1 MKKTADIL
9 LLTGGIIEIVCGSIA
24 VLCLYPFTLISG
36 IFALYIR
43 KHPSKNMYIT
53 GIVFS
58 VLGGGIVT
66 LTGHILG
73 LVSESAPEIDN
84 PEAKPKPEPKEKDPV
99 DRINELK
106 DLLDK
111 GAITQ
116 EEYDKLKE
124 EQLKRMKTE

>member
-9 LLTGGIIEIVCGSIA
+9 LLTGGIIETVLGSIA
-24 VLCLYPFTLISG
+24 VLYLYPFTLISG
-36 IFALYIR
+36 IIALYTR

-73 LVSESAPEIDN
+73 LVSESVPEIDN
-84 PEAKPKPEPKEKDPV
+84 PEAKPKPKPKEKDPV